1 MGRAEVSL
9 LDTHVR
15 VRSLAPGPRPLR
27 GRTTTLLNQAF
38 GRALAIVAYQRG
50 TPGMAFARV
59 ARAKARLL
67 FECGRE
73 AEGLRP
79 GRNGQVAQGRFG

>member
-15 VRSLAPGPRPLR
+15 VRWLAPEPRPFR
-27 GRTTTLLNQAF
+27 ARITTSLNQAF

-67 FECGRE
+67 FECGCE

-79 GRNGQVAQGRFG
+79 SCNGQVAQGRVG